1 MKARAVGVTLGVL
14 ISAAFWFG
22 GFLIAYGFS
31 L

>member
-14 ISAAFWFG
+14 ISGLFWFG